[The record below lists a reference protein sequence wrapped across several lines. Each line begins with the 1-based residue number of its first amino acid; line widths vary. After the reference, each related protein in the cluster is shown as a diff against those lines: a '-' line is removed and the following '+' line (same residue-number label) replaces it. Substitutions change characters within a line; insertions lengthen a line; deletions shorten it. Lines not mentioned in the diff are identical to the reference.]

1 MWVSSI
7 DWGHDGLAPLG
18 HTELPTCPV
27 CLERMDESVDGVLTI
42 LCNHAFHA
50 GCLVKWGD
58 STCPVCRYVQTPEV
72 TENSVC
78 MECEGMEALW
88 ICLICGHIGCGRY
101 QGGHAFSHYRSTN
114 HAYAMQLGTNRVW
127 DYAGDNFVHR
137 LLQSKGDC
145 KLVATQSPGDVG
157 DEKIDSLQL
166 EYSYL
171 LTSQLDAQREYY
183 EDKFS
188 RFESLNKSEMD
199 NLKKLTNES
208 REKSSDLEQKIQTL
222 TKENVIL
229 EKKNTQ
235 LTTKLTTTL
244 RELVEERQMI
254 KALQSN
260 QSQWQTRYSSL
271 EQKFDELKLN
281 NEREIGDLKDQI
293 RDLMF
298 YMEAQNAIANSDLK
312 DEIASTSVTVK
323 EGSSTEKVKNR
334 RSKRH

>member
-1 MWVSSI
+1 
-7 DWGHDGLAPLG
+7 
-18 HTELPTCPV
+18 
-27 CLERMDESVDGVLTI
+27 MDESVDGVLTI

-50 GCLVKWGD
+50 GCLAKWGD
-58 STCPVCRYVQTPEV
+58 STCPVCRYVQTPEL

-145 KLVATQSPGDVG
+145 KLVATQSPGEVG
-157 DEKIDSLQL
+157 DEKIDSIQL
-166 EYSYL
+166 EYTYL
-171 LTSQLDAQREYY
+171 LTSQLDAQREFY
-183 EDKFS
+183 EEKLSRIESTIKTEMDSLKKQTSEIRDKS
-188 RFESLNKSEMD
+188 IHFES
-199 NLKKLTNES
+199 
-208 REKSSDLEQKIQTL
+208 KIQTL
-222 TKENVIL
+222 TKENAQL
-229 EKKNTQ
+229 EKKN
-235 LTTKLTTTL
+235 LHLNTKLTATL
-244 RELVEERQMI
+244 RELVEERQMS
-254 KALQSN
+254 KALQEN
-260 QSQWQTRYSSL
+260 QTQWQKRYATL
-271 EQKFDELKLN
+271 EKKFDDLKLEK
-281 NEREIGDLKDQI
+281 EREISELRDEV

-323 EGSSTEKVKNR
+323 ENNVEKTTKPSR